1 MQLNALVIEDNV
13 ASLELICE
21 ALHGAG
27 IATMG
32 TRSPLH
38 ASDLLDRRRFDGI
51 FLDLSMPGLDGA
63 AMSRRIRKSTRNA
76 TTPIVVVG
84 EEDRAGTHHVKDA
97 FAAGA
102 QFYLHKP
109 LDRTKLMRL
118 VHSTQGSLL
127 RERMRH
133 HIVALRTEV
142 NCRSGSGECTGVG
155 LEIGEAGIIFQFEGT
170 LHTSDLVR
178 LSFHLPKS
186 LRAVEARAT
195 VTRVIR
201 ESSQQRAICR
211 FDHLSSATLQALHE
225 FLASSVASTTDQG
238 TVPPAPSGSLT

>member
-1 MQLNALVIEDNV
+1 MQLNALVIEDN
-13 ASLELICE
+13 ASSLELICE

-109 LDRTKLMRL
+109 LDRAKVIRL

-133 HIVALRTEV
+133 HTVEFRTEV
-142 NCRSGSGECTGVG
+142 IARSGSGECSGAS
-155 LEIGEAGIIFQFEGT
+155 LEIGEGGMLFQFEGT
-170 LHTSDLVR
+170 LHTSDV
-178 LSFHLPKS
+178 
-186 LRAVEARAT
+186 
-195 VTRVIR
+195 
-201 ESSQQRAICR
+201 
-211 FDHLSSATLQALHE
+211 
-225 FLASSVASTTDQG
+225 
-238 TVPPAPSGSLT
+238 

>member
-1 MQLNALVIEDNV
+1 LVIEDN
-13 ASLELICE
+13 ASSLELICE

-63 AMSRRIRKSTRNA
+63 AMSRRIRKSARNA

-84 EEDRAGTHHVKDA
+84 EQDRAGTNSVKDA

-109 LDRTKLMRL
+109 LDRAKVIRL

-133 HIVALRTEV
+133 QTVEFRTEV
-142 NCRSGSGECTGVG
+142 SGRSSSGECSGVS
-155 LEIGEAGIIFQFEGT
+155 LEFSQGGMAFQFEGT

-178 LSFHLPKS
+178 LSFRLPKS
-186 LRAVEARAT
+186 ERPLDARAT
-195 VTRVIR
+195 VTRVMR
-201 ESSQQRAICR
+201 DSGQQTAICR
-211 FDHLSSATLQALHE
+211 FDNLSAANLRALHD
-225 FLASSVASTTDQG
+225 FLASSVARDESASVGNRSPVSTGQL
-238 TVPPAPSGSLT
+238 A